1 MDIRHLQ
8 YFLEVARLRSF
19 TKAAQSMFIT
29 QPTIS
34 KTIKSLED
42 ELGVALFDRIGKR
55 IELTDAGKVIELQA
69 QAIVKS
75 FQSLSSELSDLM
87 NLKKRAHPYRSASHG
102 RIELFSTRHWG
113 ISQGISR
120 CDHSAI

>member
-1 MDIRHLQ
+1 M
-8 YFLEVARLRSF
+8 RSF

-87 NLKKRAHPYRSASHG
+87 NLKKGHI
-102 RIELFSTRHWG
+102 RIGLPPMVGSSFFRVSLENSIRH
-113 ISQGISR
+113 ILM
-120 CDHSAI
+120 